1 MEAPRGLIAYQ
12 NGDAEVRLEVRPMS
26 RAWFVTFVAVLPL
39 TAMGCAGNATDG
51 PAGADDGGADSASLE
66 EASAGGDASP
76 VEASSGHD
84 AGAGTDAATGADA
97 SNHDAGPGDAGSDG
111 PTSACPTTMPL
122 DMHSVTLFD
131 NPANLADW
139 PVTTQ
144 LTDVEF
150 QYQGSD
156 GIYVEFSKKT
166 GTGSWPDVTPP
177 GWTGTLEYTLGM
189 VECINGQWY
198 GSAAMQYWR
207 DVTGPTLQ
215 GGNVAQD
222 TVTLGQCT
230 AFGLGSSC
238 QVAKNWYYDG
248 RWGNLAGYQPATGEV
263 IGIFVA
269 AGNLRGVT
277 DGSQSPVQERS
288 DIVLLQMPTVAG
300 GKFTF

>member
-1 MEAPRGLIAYQ
+1 M
-12 NGDAEVRLEVRPMS
+12 N
-26 RAWFVTFVAVLPL
+26 RAWFVMFAVALPL
-39 TAMGCAGNATDG
+39 AASGCAGGASDG
-51 PAGADDGGADSASLE
+51 SAAADDGGADSGPAE
-66 EASAGGDASP
+66 
-76 VEASSGHD
+76 EASSGEASSVD
-84 AGAGTDAATGADA
+84 ASSGPDAAMGKDAATGADA
-97 SNHDAGPGDAGSDG
+97 SKHDAAPGDAAGDV
-111 PTSACPTTMPL
+111 PPSACPTPNPL
-122 DMHSVTLFD
+122 DMHDVTLFD

-150 QYQGSD
+150 QYQGND

-177 GWTGTLEYTLGM
+177 GWTGPLEYTLGM
-189 VECINGQWY
+189 VECIGGKWY

-207 DVTGPTLQ
+207 DITGPTQL

-222 TVTLGQCT
+222 VVTLAQCA
-230 AFGLGSSC
+230 AFGLNSSC
-238 QVAKNWYYDG
+238 QVAKNWYYDS

-288 DIVLLQMPTVAG
+288 DIVLVQMPTIAG
-300 GKFTF
+300 AKFTF